1 MHSLPTQDPSGVGP
15 SVLLIPVLVGML
27 GIFWA
32 RSRNEGPFGER
43 PVAPQE
49 GTVELVNLWTGG
61 LEFPGGRLVAE
72 LGALHLD
79 PARQEQDARILESLF
94 DLPEGQP
101 WRLRVRLE
109 AEDQAVLDPAELQVV
124 SDGSACLA
132 PLRPIPSSAGH
143 PLLPLL
149 AASPRSLGGP
159 SPTDVILWGQE
170 PGATA
175 LLEGLRGFGGGG
187 SIELARAPGTPW
199 NRYGEL
205 ASRGGESAR

>member
-1 MHSLPTQDPSGVGP
+1 MNAPPTQDPSGVGP
-15 SVLLIPVLVGML
+15 AVLLVPFLVGIL
-27 GIFWA
+27 GIFWV
-32 RSRNEGPFGER
+32 RSRADGPLGER
-43 PVAPQE
+43 PLAPE
-49 GTVELVNLWTGG
+49 ETSVELVSLWTGE
-61 LEFPGGRLVAE
+61 LDFSGGRLVAE

-79 PARQEQDARILESLF
+79 PARQEQDARTLASRF

-109 AEDQAVLDPAELQVV
+109 AEDRAVLDPAQLQLV
-124 SDGSACLA
+124 SEGSACLA
-132 PLRPIPSSAGH
+132 PLGSIQSSPGH

-149 AASPRSLGGP
+149 TASPRSLGGP
-159 SPTDVILWGQE
+159 SPTDVILWGPE

-175 LLEGLRGFGGGG
+175 LLEGLRGLADGG
-187 SIELARAPGTPW
+187 SIELTRAPGTPW